1 LYGGLASGRVP
12 IVTERIMPANFAIP
26 PGPWTPG
33 VKVQGS
39 EMLFIAGCISI
50 DENGNVVA
58 PGDVAAQTHQ
68 VMKNFEAV
76 VRAAGMTMANVVK
89 ITNYLVDVRDYP
101 EVAKVRQQYLAEPYP
116 ASTMVQVSG
125 LLYPGLLVEIEG
137 IAAAT

>member
-1 LYGGLASGRVP
+1 
-12 IVTERIMPANFAIP
+12 VTEHIMPANFAIP
-26 PGPWTPG
+26 AGPWTPA
-33 VKVQGS
+33 VKVPPG
-39 EMLFIAGCISI
+39 EMLFIAGCISV
-50 DENGNVVA
+50 DENGMVVA

-101 EVAKVRQQYLAEPYP
+101 EVAKVRQQYLQEPYP
-116 ASTMVQVSG
+116 ASTMVEVSA

-137 IAAAT
+137 IAVLT

>member
-1 LYGGLASGRVP
+1 MA
-12 IVTERIMPANFAIP
+12 ERIMPPNFAAP
-26 PGPWTPG
+26 AGPWTPA
-33 VKVQGS
+33 VKVPAG

-50 DENGNVVA
+50 DENGEVVG

-68 VMKNFEAV
+68 VMKNFAAAV
-76 VRAAGMTMANVVK
+76 EAAGMTMADVVK

-101 EVAKVRQQYLAEPYP
+101 EVAKVRQQYLSEPYP

-137 IAAAT
+137 IAVAS